1 MRRAPDTYPDRRA
14 AGRELA
20 SQVARLDLADPVVL
34 ALPRGGV
41 PVAAEIAMAL
51 DAPLDVLLVRK
62 IGAPGHRELG
72 LGAVGEGGVTVL
84 DTALVARLRADPRE
98 VERTAAAERIE
109 LERRAATYRGRRP
122 PIEVRD
128 RDAVI
133 VDDGIAT
140 GGSAVAAVEV
150 VRRRGARTVVVAV
163 PVAAESGA
171 GRLRDAADE
180 LVCPFTAS
188 GGFAVGAWY
197 DDFHQLDDDEV
208 VDLLSK
214 HGGGDRDERG

>member
-1 MRRAPDTYPDRRA
+1 MRSPSDSFPDRAA

-20 SQVARLDLADPVVL
+20 ARVAQLELAEPVVL

-41 PVAAEIAMAL
+41 PVAAEIAMEL

-72 LGAVGEGGVTVL
+72 LGAVGEEGVTVL
-84 DTALVARLRADPRE
+84 DTTLVERLRADPRE
-98 VERTAAAERIE
+98 VERTASAERVE
-109 LERRAATYRGRRP
+109 LERRAVLYRGRRP
-122 PIEVRD
+122 PIEVRG
-128 RDAVI
+128 RDVVI

-140 GGSAVAAVEV
+140 GGSAAAAVEV

-171 GRLRDAADE
+171 GRLREVADD
-180 LVCPFTAS
+180 LVCPRTPS

-208 VDLLSK
+208 VDLLRK
-214 HGGGDRDERG
+214 HGGGDRS